1 VHASSHEIESAEI
14 IRREEAQMGMRG
26 ARPYLTETVM
36 EEAEEAEDAVRRLL
50 STAAH

>member
-1 VHASSHEIESAEI
+1 
-14 IRREEAQMGMRG
+14 MGMRG